1 MVAVDIDAVM
11 KGRTL
16 AITLIV
22 LLLTAGL
29 LAYFRPW
36 AARISVL
43 YPREL
48 SDAFEKIKAEFE
60 GGNWLVSVELKPY
73 GDVKSLETL
82 LAGGAD
88 IIVADRFEVMRDL
101 YEGGRIGWAVK
112 FANRSITCYYAS
124 VVESSVHPQQSLSF
138 IRFILENPDVWRGLN
153 LTPIIPAEGFWKTP
167 VELRH
172 HLAKFK
178 VIIDWF
184 NRTVFVP
191 EKVSRVVSL
200 VPVITISIIEM
211 KSADLLVGVDRITPT
226 SEFLRIIYPKIK
238 EIPVVGL
245 LSEFDEETIVGLR
258 PDVILAGHITV
269 AERFEDLGIPVVVIP
284 TGDLRYSQV
293 LEAIRLIGEVIG
305 REEEA
310 EELISYC
317 KGIMEELLNVTSG
330 LSRNERPKVYI
341 AMGDGLK
348 THVSTL
354 SKDAIWLA
362 GGLDAAENISRP
374 SGGPPIAA
382 VSMESVL
389 KWNPDIIIAWSPKVK
404 SIILSDPRWKAI
416 RAVKDGRV
424 YVLPRGVREWI
435 IPEAEAFLGAKW
447 LAAKLYP
454 DRFSFSKSDIKE
466 FYVKFLDYEPSD
478 EQIDRIL
485 SGKYVTKI
493 PGV

>member
-1 MVAVDIDAVM
+1 LAAVEIDAVM

-16 AITLIV
+16 AITLII
-22 LLLTAGL
+22 LLITAGL

-36 AARISVL
+36 AVRISVL
-43 YPREL
+43 YPRDL
-48 SDAFEKIKAEFE
+48 SDVLEKIKAEFE
-60 GGNWLVSVELKPY
+60 GGNWLFSVELKSY
-73 GDVKSLETL
+73 SDVKDLETL
-82 LAGGAD
+82 LARGAD
-88 IIVADRFEVMRDL
+88 IIIADKFEVIRDL
-101 YEGGRIGWAVK
+101 HEGGCIRWAVK
-112 FANRSITCYYAS
+112 FANRSITYYYAS

-138 IRFILENPDVWRGLN
+138 IRFILENPDVWGGLN
-153 LTPIIPAEGFWKTP
+153 FTPLIPAEGFWKIP
-167 VELRH
+167 GELKH

-178 VIIDWF
+178 VIVDWF
-184 NRTVFVP
+184 NRTVFIP

-238 EIPVVGL
+238 KIPVVGL
-245 LSEFDEETIVGLR
+245 LAEFDEETIVGLR
-258 PDVILAGHITV
+258 PDVILASHTTV
-269 AERFEDLGIPVVVIP
+269 AERFGELGIPVVIIP
-284 TGDLRYSQV
+284 MGDLSYSQI

-310 EELISYC
+310 EELVSYC
-317 KGIMEELLNVTSG
+317 KGIMDELLNVTSG
-330 LSRNERPKVYI
+330 LLRNERPKVYI

-348 THVSTL
+348 THVSAL

-389 KWNPDIIIAWSPKVK
+389 KWNPDVIIAWSPKVK
-404 SIILSDPRWKAI
+404 SIILSDPRWM
-416 RAVKDGRV
+416 AVKAVRDGRV

-454 DRFSFSKSDIKE
+454 DKFSFSKSDIKE
-466 FYVKFLDYEPSD
+466 FYVKFLGYEPSD
-478 EQIDRIL
+478 EQINRIL

>member
-1 MVAVDIDAVM
+1 MEIDAVM

-22 LLLTAGL
+22 LLITAGL

-36 AARISVL
+36 ATRISVL
-43 YPREL
+43 YPRDL
-48 SDAFEKIKAEFE
+48 SDVFEKIKAEFE
-60 GGNWLVSVELKPY
+60 GGNWLVCIELKSY
-73 GDVKSLETL
+73 GDVKALETL
-82 LAGGAD
+82 LSGGAD
-88 IIVADRFEVMRDL
+88 IIIADRFEVMRDL
-101 YEGGRIGWAVK
+101 YEGGCISWAVK
-112 FANRSITCYYAS
+112 FANRSKTYYYAS
-124 VVESSVHPQQSLSF
+124 VVESSVHPQQSLSL
-138 IRFILENPDVWRGLN
+138 IRFILENQDVWRDLN
-153 LTPIIPAEGFWKTP
+153 LAPLIPAEGFWKTP
-167 VELRH
+167 AELKH

-184 NRTVFVP
+184 NRTVFIP

-238 EIPVVGL
+238 KIPVVGFL
-245 LSEFDEETIVGLR
+245 AEFDEETIISLR
-258 PDVILAGHITV
+258 PDVIFARDKIV
-269 AERFEDLGIPVVVIP
+269 AERFEELGIPVVVIP
-284 TGDLRYSQV
+284 MGTRSYPHV
-293 LEAIRLIGEVIG
+293 LKAIRLIGDVIG
-305 REEEA
+305 RESAA

-348 THVSTL
+348 THVSAL

-362 GGLDAAENISRP
+362 GGIAAAEIIGRP

-389 KWNPDIIIAWSPKVK
+389 KWNPDVIIAWSPKVK
-404 SIILSDPRWKAI
+404 SIILSDPRWMAV
-416 RAVKDGRV
+416 RAVRDGRV
-424 YVLPRGVREWI
+424 YILPRGVREWI

-454 DRFSFSKSDIKE
+454 DKISLSKSDIKE
-466 FYVKFLDYEPSD
+466 FYVKFLGYEPSD
-478 EQIDRIL
+478 EQIDKIL
-485 SGKYVTKI
+485 SGRYVTKI